1 MSPQVRLQ
9 TTAVWE
15 ALTFVLNGI
24 VFVLI
29 GLQLPYVMGQISGM
43 SRVVLLEYGVGFS
56 AVMIGV
62 RMAWVYGETYIA
74 YAVRRWAGK
83 VDVEEPNPRRVF
95 VMGWGGMRGVLSLA
109 AAVSL
114 PYALPDGR
122 MFPQRSMIIYLAF
135 CLIVAPWWCRG

>member
-43 SRVVLLEYGVGFS
+43 SRIVLLEYGVGFS
-56 AVMIGV
+56 IVMIAV
-62 RMAWVYGETYIA
+62 RLAWVYGETYIA
-74 YAVRRWAGK
+74 YAVRRWVQK
-83 VDVEEPNPRRVF
+83 VETEQPDSRKLF
-95 VMGWGGMRGVLSLA
+95 VIGWGGMRGVLSLA
-109 AAVSL
+109 AAVSM
-114 PYALPDGR
+114 PYTLQNGQI
-122 MFPQRSMIIYLAF
+122 FPQRSMIIYL
-135 CLIVAPWWCRG
+135 